1 MFFLNGKFVN
11 PEQAQISC
19 NDRGL
24 LLSDGLFETMRVY
37 RGKVFR
43 LKKHWD
49 RLENGA
55 SVLKLSLGMDYLEFE
70 KTISELLSRND
81 LSDQDAVL
89 RLTITRG
96 QGPRGLVPPTDVSPT
111 CIMAAFPT
119 PLKQNE
125 LISAHIV
132 QIRRNEFS
140 PLSNVKSLSYLDN
153 VLARQEAIKEGAE
166 EAILLNTRGYLAEA
180 AAANVFIVTQEN
192 KVLTPRLEDG
202 ALAGITREAVIEICN
217 AQRIPLTESVIEA
230 DELLAAKEVF
240 ITNSVIEIQTVAK
253 ISGHLIGRGTTGEM
267 AKLISNEYK
276 KQTNAYTF

>member
-37 RGKVFR
+37 RGKIFR

-55 SVLKLSLGMDYLEFE
+55 SVLKLSLGMDYLKFE

-96 QGPRGLVPPTDVSPT
+96 QGSRGLLPPTVVNPT
-111 CIMAAFPT
+111 CIIATFPA
-119 PLKQNE
+119 PLKRSE
-125 LISAHIV
+125 AIGAYIV
-132 QIRRNEFS
+132 QIKRNEFS

-153 VLARQEAIKEGAE
+153 VLARQEAIKEGTE

-180 AAANVFIVTQEN
+180 AAANVFVITRKN

-202 ALAGITREAVIEICN
+202 ALAGITREVVIEICN
-217 AQRIPLTESVIEA
+217 TQKISVTESVIGV

-240 ITNSVIEIQTVAK
+240 ITNSVIEIQPVSK
-253 ISGHLIGRGTTGEM
+253 ISGYLIGRGTTGEM
-267 AKLISNEYK
+267 TKLISNEYK